1 MKKMA
6 MVGIAAALLSCGVQ
20 AADWRPV
27 ASGSDEVWFLDSSGI
42 TSISGSRVGWVRTV
56 KKSDVVTV
64 GGVRYGLT
72 KYASHCK
79 TRGLQV
85 LSWADYDSNG
95 KIKESGSTPLK
106 VSEIFPDSVGERVFG
121 YMCGPSTRLL
131 AIKPVEDTFAFTD
144 EYFSLSGQ

>member
-1 MKKMA
+1 MKKMVLFGA
-6 MVGIAAALLSCGVQ
+6 LVAAVGIAQ
-20 AADWRPV
+20 AAEWRPV
-27 ASGSDEVWFLDSSGI
+27 AAGSDEVWFLDSSGI
-42 TSISGSRVGWVRTV
+42 TNVSGTRVAWVRTV

-106 VSEIFPDSVGERVFG
+106 VGEIFPDSVGESLFG
-121 YMCGPSTRLL
+121 YMCGSSTRLQ
-131 AIKPVEDTFAFTD
+131 AIKPVKDTFAYTD
-144 EYFSLSGQ
+144 EYFSPSTQ